1 MGTYW
6 QPLAEM
12 KVFGMA
18 YGCGEE
24 DWRECD
30 EEVLY
35 DEVSYCM
42 DLVLQHLWVRN
53 SPMKGMAL
61 HTV

>member
-1 MGTYW
+1 
-6 QPLAEM
+6 
-12 KVFGMA
+12 MA
-18 YGCGEE
+18 AVGGNESVRDGIYGCGEE